1 MTKPQASRT
10 GSLPELGRRK
20 KILVVSDSLQE
31 LVPAT
36 AALAASG
43 HEVQFIDELI
53 GFPEIVRR
61 NLADIAGADAV
72 IMGRVK
78 DIDANA
84 LDLARRVKVIS
95 LHTSGS
101 DNIDIE
107 AATRRGVVVTNVKGV
122 NAEQCAE
129 FSIGLMLAVTRQI
142 RTGDIAIRQGRWAAD
157 TQSSI
162 DLYGATLAVFGLG
175 MIGKAAVR
183 RAAAF
188 GARIL
193 VHTRTPDRDFA
204 REFAIEYV
212 DKDEALRRADVVSLY
227 TSLNAETYHMIGAR
241 ELSLMQR
248 HAYLIN
254 IARGELIDESALFDA
269 LTNGTIAGAGLDVFE
284 TEPLQAS
291 PLFDLPNVVLT
302 PHQAGLAASS
312 KINAAVRA
320 VANALA
326 VLAGNLPVDAINPHA
341 MTTRMKI

>member
-1 MTKPQASRT
+1 MK
-10 GSLPELGRRK
+10 SLPDTISSTSEVGVQQ
-20 KILVVSDSLQE
+20 KILVVSDSLRDLPQA
-31 LVPAT
+31 V
-36 AALAASG
+36 AALVSSG
-43 HEVQFIDELI
+43 HAVEFVDGLI
-53 GFPEIVRR
+53 GFPEIVDRKLG
-61 NLADIAGADAV
+61 NLPVADAIV
-72 IMGRVK
+72 MGRVMNVNA
-78 DIDANA
+78 DALA
-84 LDLARRVKVIS
+84 LAKRAKVIA

-107 AATRRGVVVTNVKGV
+107 AATRQGIVVTNVKGV

-157 TQSSI
+157 TQSSL

-193 VHTRTPDRDFA
+193 VHTRTPDPNFA
-204 REFAIEYV
+204 RDYAIEYV
-212 DKDEALRRADVVSLY
+212 GKDEALRRADVISLY
-227 TSLNAETYHMIGAR
+227 SSLNADTYHMIGAR

-254 IARGELIDESALFDA
+254 IARGELIDEEALFHA
-269 LTNGTIAGAGLDVFE
+269 LTQGTIAGAGLDVFT
-284 TEPLQAS
+284 TEPLHES
-291 PLFDLPNVVLT
+291 PLFALPNVVLT

-312 KINAAVRA
+312 KTDAAVRA
-320 VANALA
+320 VNNALA
-326 VLAGNLPVDAINPHA
+326 VIAGHLPGDAINPQA
-341 MTTRMKI
+341 MNSRIDI

>member
-1 MTKPQASRT
+1 MKPMANST
-10 GSLPELGRRK
+10 GRPHQLGRRQ
-20 KILVVSDSLQE
+20 KILVVSDSLQG
-31 LVPAT
+31 LAPAT

-43 HEVQFIDELI
+43 HAVQFVDGLI

-61 NLADIAGADAV
+61 NLGDVAGADAV
-72 IMGRVK
+72 IMGRVM
-78 DIDANA
+78 DIGADA
-84 LDLARRVKVIS
+84 LELAKRVKVIA

-142 RTGDIAIRQGRWAAD
+142 RTGDIAIRQGRWAAE
-157 TQSSI
+157 TQSSL

-193 VHTRTPDRDFA
+193 VHTRTPDPDFGN
-204 REFAIEYV
+204 EYSIEYV
-212 DKDEALRRADVVSLY
+212 DKDEALKRADVVSLY
-227 TSLNAETYHMIGAR
+227 SSLNADTYHMIGAR

-254 IARGELIDESALFDA
+254 IARGELIDETALFNA
-269 LTNGTIAGAGLDVFE
+269 LTRGTIAGAGLDVFE
-284 TEPLQAS
+284 TEPLYAS
-291 PLFDLPNVVLT
+291 QLFALPNVVLT

-326 VLAGNLPVDAINPHA
+326 VLAGHLPADAINPHA
-341 MTTRMKI
+341 MTSRTEI